1 MAETHLHAD
10 IPAPAAA
17 VWPWLVEP
25 ERMVQWLEGLDG
37 VAVETAG
44 PLGVGSRYRL
54 AGRYGAGL
62 HVIGAE
68 VLMYAPFERFVLRV
82 GGPAFPEGVTAL
94 VAFTLSAEGSGTRLE
109 AAIRVEGLR
118 GLRRLAAPV
127 AMTVARREVGLRL
140 DILRRILEGGAD

>member
-1 MAETHLHAD
+1 MPETHLHAD
-10 IPAPAAA
+10 ITAPAAA

-54 AGRYGAGL
+54 AGRYGDRAHVFAG
-62 HVIGAE
+62 VVQGYE
-68 VLMYAPFERFVLRV
+68 PFERFAVRL
-82 GGPAFPEGVTAL
+82 GGGAFPEGVTAL
-94 VAFTLSAEGSGTRLE
+94 ADFALSAEGAGTRLDLR
-109 AAIRVEGLR
+109 IRVEGLL

-127 AMTVARREVGLRL
+127 AMTVARREAALRL
-140 DILRRILEGGAD
+140 DILRRIVEETG